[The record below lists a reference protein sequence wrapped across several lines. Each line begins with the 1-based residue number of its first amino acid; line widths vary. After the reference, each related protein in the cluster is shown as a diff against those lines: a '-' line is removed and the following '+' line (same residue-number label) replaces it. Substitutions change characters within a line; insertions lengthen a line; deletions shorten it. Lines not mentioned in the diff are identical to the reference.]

1 MAKKFYAVL
10 KGHKV
15 GIFNTWAAC
24 QASTKGYSGAA
35 FKSFA
40 TKEEADVYLGNTSMS
55 SGILSETSL
64 GTPPRT
70 LSTKPTQATVT
81 SSNPDGLTI
90 VLAYQFPVQ
99 IYTDG
104 ACDPNPGATGSGLVV
119 YEYGKL
125 TTLKYGY
132 HSPNGTNNTAELI
145 ALREAIKLAH
155 HYIEKGQPVEILSDS
170 DYSLKAVFVWSEGWK
185 NKNWTKSGSA
195 PIQNLELIKEC
206 YTLSRP
212 LIGKVQMT
220 HVRAHLGIEGN
231 ELADRLSVQAQLQ
244 QIIGWTDYIDETI
257 PEKILALRRG

>member
-15 GIFNTWAAC
+15 GIFTTWAAC
-24 QASTKGYSGAA
+24 QVSTKGYSGAA
-35 FKSFA
+35 FKSFT

-55 SGILSETSL
+55 PGTS
-64 GTPPRT
+64 PAK
-70 LSTKPTQATVT
+70 SIQATAAT
-81 SSNPDGLTI
+81 GLTV
-90 VLAYQFPVQ
+90 VLAYQFPIQ

-104 ACDPNPGATGSGLVV
+104 ACDPNPGATGSGLVI

-132 HSPNGTNNTAELI
+132 HAPNGTNNTAELI

-155 HYIEKGQPVEILSDS
+155 DYIEKGQPVEILSDS
-170 DYSLKAVFVWSEGWK
+170 DYSLKAVFVWSEGWEK
-185 NKNWTKSGSA
+185 KNWTKGGSA

-206 YTLSRP
+206 YVLSRP

-220 HVRAHLGIEGN
+220 HVRAHSGTEGN

-244 QIIGWTDYIDETI
+244 QVTGWTDYTDESS
-257 PEKILALRRG
+257 PEKILALSRG

>member
-15 GIFNTWAAC
+15 GIFTTWAAC

-35 FKSFA
+35 FKSFT

-55 SGILSETSL
+55 PGTS
-64 GTPPRT
+64 PAK
-70 LSTKPTQATVT
+70 SIQATAAT
-81 SSNPDGLTI
+81 GLTV
-90 VLAYQFPVQ
+90 VLAYQFPIQ

-104 ACDPNPGATGSGLVV
+104 ACDPNPGATGSGLVI

-132 HSPNGTNNTAELI
+132 HAPNGTNNTAELI

-155 HYIEKGQPVEILSDS
+155 DYIEKGQPVEILSDS
-170 DYSLKAVFVWSEGWK
+170 DYSLKAVFVWSEGWEK
-185 NKNWTKSGSA
+185 KNWTKGGSA

-206 YTLSRP
+206 YVLSRP

-220 HVRAHLGIEGN
+220 HVRAHSGTEGN

-244 QIIGWTDYIDETI
+244 QVTGWTDYTDEAS
-257 PEKILALRRG
+257 PEKILALSRG

>member
-15 GIFNTWAAC
+15 GIFTTWAAC
-24 QASTKGYSGAA
+24 QAATKGYSGAA
-35 FKSFA
+35 FKSFT
-40 TKEEADVYLGNTSMS
+40 TKEEADVYLGNTSTSPETLPGTSAPKS
-55 SGILSETSL
+55 S
-64 GTPPRT
+64 
-70 LSTKPTQATVT
+70 QATTAT
-81 SSNPDGLTI
+81 STPEGLTV
-90 VLAYQFPVQ
+90 VLGYQFPIQ

-119 YEYGKL
+119 YENGTL

-132 HSPNGTNNTAELI
+132 HSPKGTNNTAELI
-145 ALREAIKLAH
+145 ALREAIKLAQDF
-155 HYIEKGQPVEILSDS
+155 IDKGQPVEILSDS
-170 DYSLKAVFVWSEGWK
+170 DYSLKAVFVWSLGWEK
-185 NKNWTKSGSA
+185 KNWTKGGSA

-206 YTLSRP
+206 YALSRP

-220 HVRAHLGIEGN
+220 HVRAHLGTEGN

-244 QIIGWTDYIDETI
+244 QVSGWVDYTDENT

>member
-10 KGHKV
+10 KGHKA
-15 GIFNTWAAC
+15 GIFSTWAAC
-24 QASTKGYSGAA
+24 QASTKGYSGAI

-40 TKEEADVYLGNTSMS
+40 TKEEADIYLGNTS
-55 SGILSETSL
+55 
-64 GTPPRT
+64 T
-70 LSTKPTQATVT
+70 LSAILPVASSTKSTQISAVT
-81 SSNPDGLTI
+81 NTPDGLTV
-90 VLAYQFPVQ
+90 VLAYRFPVQ

-119 YEYGKL
+119 YEHGKL
-125 TTLKYGY
+125 TALKYGY

-170 DYSLKAVFVWSEGWK
+170 DYSLKAVFIWSEGWK
-185 NKNWTKSGSA
+185 SKNWTKSGNA
-195 PIQNLELIKEC
+195 TIQNLELIKEC

-212 LIGKVQMT
+212 LIGKVQIT
-220 HVRAHLGIEGN
+220 HVRAHLGTQGN

-244 QIIGWTDYIDETI
+244 QVSDWIDYTDETV
-257 PEKILALRRG
+257 PEKILALSRG

>member
-15 GIFNTWAAC
+15 GVFTTWAAC

-35 FKSFA
+35 FKSFT

-55 SGILSETSL
+55 PGTS
-64 GTPPRT
+64 PAK
-70 LSTKPTQATVT
+70 SIQATAAT
-81 SSNPDGLTI
+81 GLTV
-90 VLAYQFPVQ
+90 VLAYQFPIQ

-119 YEYGKL
+119 YEYGKI

-132 HSPNGTNNTAELI
+132 HSPKGTNNTAELI

-155 HYIEKGQPVEILSDS
+155 YYIKKNQPVEILSDS
-170 DYSLKAVFVWSEGWK
+170 DYSLKAVFVWSKGWEK
-185 NKNWTKSGSA
+185 KNWTKGSST
-195 PIQNLELIKEC
+195 PIQNLDLIKEC
-206 YTLSRP
+206 YALSRP

-220 HVRAHLGIEGN
+220 HVRAHAGTEGN
-231 ELADRLSVQAQLQ
+231 EIADRLSVQAQLQ
-244 QIIGWTDYIDETI
+244 QVTGWADFTDETF
-257 PEKILALRRG
+257 PEKILALSRG

>member
-1 MAKKFYAVL
+1 MAKKVYAVL

-15 GIFNTWAAC
+15 GIFSTWAAC
-24 QASTKGYSGAA
+24 QAATKGYSGAV

-40 TKEEADVYLGNTSMS
+40 TKEEANVYLGNTST
-55 SGILSETSL
+55 LPETS
-64 GTPPRT
+64 
-70 LSTKPTQATVT
+70 SAKSIQATT
-81 SSNPDGLTI
+81 ATNTTDGLTV
-90 VLAYQFPVQ
+90 VLAYQIPVQ

-119 YEYGKL
+119 YEHGKL
-125 TTLKYGY
+125 TSLKYGY

-155 HYIEKGQPVEILSDS
+155 QYVENGQPVEILSDS
-170 DYSLKAVFVWSEGWK
+170 DYSLKAVFVWSDGWK
-185 NKNWTKSGSA
+185 KKNWTKGGSA

-206 YTLSRP
+206 YELSRP

-220 HVRAHLGIEGN
+220 HVRAHAGTQGN

-244 QIIGWTDYIDETI
+244 HITGWEDFTDETS
-257 PEKILALRRG
+257 PEKILALSRG

>member
-15 GIFNTWAAC
+15 GTFTTWAAC

-35 FKSFA
+35 FKSF
-40 TKEEADVYLGNTSMS
+40 TTEEEADAYLGNTARVT
-55 SGILSETSL
+55 ETL
-64 GTPPRT
+64 A
-70 LSTKPTQATVT
+70 TKSTQAPPA
-81 SSNPDGLTI
+81 SNTHDGLTV
-90 VLAYQFPVQ
+90 VLAYKIPVQ

-119 YEYGKL
+119 YEHGKL

-132 HSPNGTNNTAELI
+132 HSPSGTNNTAELI

-155 HYIEKGQPVEILSDS
+155 YYIEKGQPVEILSDS

-185 NKNWTKSGSA
+185 KKNWTKSGSA

-206 YTLSRP
+206 YALSRS

-220 HVRAHLGIEGN
+220 HVRAHLGTEGN

-244 QIIGWTDYIDETI
+244 QVTSWVDYTDETN
-257 PEKILALRRG
+257 PEKILTLRRG

>member
-15 GIFNTWAAC
+15 GIFSTWAAC
-24 QASTKGYSGAA
+24 QAATKGYSGAA
-35 FKSFA
+35 FKSFP
-40 TKEEADVYLGNTSMS
+40 TKEEADVYLGNTS
-55 SGILSETSL
+55 
-64 GTPPRT
+64 T
-70 LSTKPTQATVT
+70 LAGAPSVKSTRAPAT
-81 SSNPDGLTI
+81 SSTPEGLTV

-119 YEYGKL
+119 YEHGKL

-145 ALREAIKLAH
+145 ALREAIKLAR
-155 HYIEKGQPVEILSDS
+155 HYLEKGLPVEILSDS

-185 NKNWTKSGSA
+185 KKNWTKGGSA

-206 YTLSRP
+206 YALSRA

-220 HVRAHLGIEGN
+220 HVRAHLGTEGN

-244 QIIGWTDYIDETI
+244 QVTGWTDYTDETS
-257 PEKILALRRG
+257 PQKILALRRG

>member
-15 GIFNTWAAC
+15 GIFTTWAAC

-35 FKSFA
+35 FKSFT
-40 TKEEADVYLGNTSMS
+40 TKEEADVYLGDTSMS
-55 SGILSETSL
+55 PGTS
-64 GTPPRT
+64 PAK
-70 LSTKPTQATVT
+70 SIQATAAT
-81 SSNPDGLTI
+81 GLTV
-90 VLAYQFPVQ
+90 VLAYQFPIQ

-104 ACDPNPGATGSGLVV
+104 ACDPNPGATGSGLVI

-132 HSPNGTNNTAELI
+132 HAPNGTNNTAELI

-155 HYIEKGQPVEILSDS
+155 DYIEKGKPVEILSDS
-170 DYSLKAVFVWSEGWK
+170 DYSLKAVFVWSEGWEK
-185 NKNWTKSGSA
+185 KNWTKGGSA

-206 YTLSRP
+206 YVLSRP

-220 HVRAHLGIEGN
+220 HVRAHSGTEGN

-244 QIIGWTDYIDETI
+244 QVTGWTDYTDESS
-257 PEKILALRRG
+257 PEKILALSRG

>member
-1 MAKKFYAVL
+1 MANKFYAVL

-15 GIFNTWAAC
+15 GIFTTWAAC
-24 QASTKGYSGAA
+24 QVSTKGYSGAA
-35 FKSFA
+35 FKSFT
-40 TKEEADVYLGNTSMS
+40 TKEEADIYLGNTS
-55 SGILSETSL
+55 
-64 GTPPRT
+64 T
-70 LSTKPTQATVT
+70 LSATLPAKSAQATT
-81 SSNPDGLTI
+81 AKNTPEGLTV

-119 YEYGKL
+119 YEHGKL
-125 TTLKYGY
+125 ATLKYGY

-155 HYIEKGQPVEILSDS
+155 HYLEKGLPVEILSDS

-185 NKNWTKSGSA
+185 QKNWTKGGSA

-206 YTLSRP
+206 YALSRP

-220 HVRAHLGIEGN
+220 HVRAHLGTQGN

-244 QIIGWTDYIDETI
+244 QVTGWTDYTDETK
-257 PEKILALRRG
+257 PEKILALSRG

>member
-1 MAKKFYAVL
+1 MTKKFYAVL

-15 GIFNTWAAC
+15 GIFSTWADC

-40 TKEEADVYLGNTSMS
+40 TKQEADTYLGNTAARL
-55 SGILSETSL
+55 GALPETL
-64 GTPPRT
+64 ART
-70 LSTKPTQATVT
+70 SPKTLPTKSTQVSPATN
-81 SSNPDGLTI
+81 NPDGLT
-90 VLAYQFPVQ
+90 VLLAYKIPVQ

-104 ACDPNPGATGSGLVV
+104 ACDPNPGSTGSGLVV

-132 HSPNGTNNTAELI
+132 HSPHGTNNTAELI

-155 HYIEKGQPVEILSDS
+155 HYTEKGQPVEILSDS

-185 NKNWTKSGSA
+185 KKNWTKSGSA

-206 YTLSRP
+206 YALSRS

-220 HVRAHLGIEGN
+220 HVRAHLGTEGN

-244 QIIGWTDYIDETI
+244 QITGWTDYTDETT
-257 PEKILALRRG
+257 PKKILALRRG